1 MKHERLFV
9 ELGRLDGRLVNSQAK
24 TTWQMQMRMRG
35 IVNAAASAG
44 IPISVDEL
52 ESWISGR
59 RCPPRSLEGIND
71 PLSVAAV
78 AYFADQAW
86 STQPAEP
93 HTKEMQSERAF
104 FNYSEQAIEWAS
116 EDVRF
121 YIHLYRQLRDEVRQ
135 IKLHGSISEVANT
148 CGRLLR
154 ELQSM
159 CDSSVSPSVWEDTDR
174 AVPLAWLVALHVPN
188 LLVRY
193 GLTSEL
199 HPNLVPSFRF
209 TSYSKDEIEQKI
221 LDILRAETELSQSSL
236 DAIEQRIVLIQKC
249 RKLTGRSKAQHA
261 ARFMIAFPHLR
272 MSLLAKAIDTTPQG
286 AGHIRKS
293 LDLPAVA

>member
-1 MKHERLFV
+1 MRPVENKRSSPNDSHRPRRTLRRLTAW
-9 ELGRLDGRLVNSQAK
+9 RN
-24 TTWQMQMRMRG
+24 
-35 IVNAAASAG
+35 I
-44 IPISVDEL
+44 
-52 ESWISGR
+52 ISGEALAVKLLFLR
-59 RCPPRSLEGIND
+59 NKTVTKGWLAGVGCAGR
-71 PLSVAAV
+71 LSVAAV